1 MSYENPQVPH
11 EVNVVRERPL
21 AEFLRLAA
29 GLALVVVLVSAALFL
44 AGGWLARF
52 IPFATEVSWVGDRVV
67 GIDLDATRERGAGEP
82 AAPDARSAR
91 IERYLA
97 ELTGQLAK
105 HMDLPQ
111 AMQVKVHYAPLEV
124 PNAFATLGGHVVV
137 TRALYRLMPSEN
149 ALAMVIAHEIGHV
162 QARDPI
168 SALGGVATVG
178 VALALISG
186 DADGIAPYLAQV
198 VQRGYSRS
206 AETRADD
213 LAVAAL
219 RRQFGHAGGAAAVF
233 QVLEA
238 QREGALPGA
247 APPFLS
253 THPADAA
260 RIARLREAANDWDPR
275 LQPLRPLR
283 EAPDAAVETSAAT
296 RQAVRPRAP

>member
-11 EVNVVRERPL
+11 EVNVARDSPV

-67 GIDLDATRERGAGEP
+67 GIDLDATHERGVGESVP
-82 AAPDARSAR
+82 PDARGVA

-97 ELTGQLAK
+97 ELTGQLAT
-105 HMDLPQ
+105 HMDLPR

-124 PNAFATLGGHVVV
+124 PNAFATLGGHVVI
-137 TRALYRLMPSEN
+137 TRALYRSMPSEN
-149 ALAMVIAHEIGHV
+149 ALAMVLAHEIGHLK
-162 QARDPI
+162 ARDPI

-198 VQRGYSRS
+198 VQRGYSRG
-206 AETRADD
+206 AETQADD

-219 RRQFGHAGGAAAVF
+219 RRHFGHAGGAAAVF
-233 QVLEA
+233 EVLEA
-238 QREGALPGA
+238 QRDGALA
-247 APPFLS
+247 RSAPPFLS
-253 THPADAA
+253 THPTDAA
-260 RIARLREAANDWDPR
+260 RIARLRAAASDWDPR
-275 LQPLRPLR
+275 LQPLRLLR
-283 EAPDAAVETSAAT
+283 EGPEAAVTVAAVA
-296 RQAVRPRAP
+296 RPAVRPTAP